1 MPQREA
7 ATLPFELTGASVRCA
22 ALPRFVLQAQQ
33 ESVAGVPPV
42 TLPDGLYLL
51 TADEAG
57 VADALASELRR
68 LGLRT
73 QLVSAPLLD
82 DSAHLAAIVEQ
93 ARLEHVRIRG
103 VLHLAPISAVM
114 LDPATAP
121 LEQWRAQVAR
131 HEKGLARLLQHTAG
145 ELRDDGYVLAAS
157 ALGGRYGRDGTAPAA
172 LTAQAGHVGLLK
184 SLREEWSDVHV
195 KAVDLDPRRSP
206 KEQAEDLLQELRLP
220 GGRIEVGY
228 PGGDRTIFR
237 NVAVSVADASPR
249 LVPDSS
255 WVVLASGGARG
266 ITAETLRALATA
278 GLTLVLAGRKAE
290 PAPEDPTV
298 AGLDAAALR
307 THVLERARREGRN
320 VRPVDVQ
327 REVSALLQDREIRA
341 NLADLRAAG
350 ARVEYHACDLRDEA
364 QLTTLLHDIYARHGR
379 LDGVVHGAGIIED
392 KLLVDKTPESW
403 ARVLDTK
410 VDSAFLL
417 AKHLRRDTLKFIV
430 FFASVAGRYGNSG
443 QTDYATA
450 NELLN
455 RMATQLERWY
465 EGRVRVVAINWGPW
479 EGSRH
484 GQGMVS
490 PETRRKF
497 EARGVRL
504 VPADGGA
511 QAFVDEIVRAPAE
524 QIEVIAGEGP
534 WEKHES
540 EAGALAAIPPPTYPL
555 VHGSEQNGLCLTRR
569 IDVVSDPYLAQHML
583 DDVPVLPAAVALEL
597 FAETAAAFWPD
608 RVVTEIRNLRVM
620 RGIRLE
626 GGGFDAAVTA
636 TVLPSDGESIA
647 EMELRTVGVA
657 GPPHYRATVVLGAS
671 VPEPAP
677 YRALLSPAAAPLSAR
692 QAYRERL
699 FHGPVFQTVTRLV
712 GLDAHGALAE
722 MRAGDVS
729 AWRPSVTNANGWLF
743 DPGLVDGA
751 AQMALVWAYV
761 SASVSALPSRFGR
774 VRRFGSEPFGNGR
787 MHFLVY
793 PERPEHQV
801 KADVAFVDEQ
811 GRLRLLIEQLECT
824 SSPAL
829 NRLGGTWKGEI
840 CV

>member
-1 MPQREA
+1 
-7 ATLPFELTGASVRCA
+7 
-22 ALPRFVLQAQQ
+22 
-33 ESVAGVPPV
+33 
-42 TLPDGLYLL
+42 
-51 TADEAG
+51 
-57 VADALASELRR
+57 
-68 LGLRT
+68 
-73 QLVSAPLLD
+73 
-82 DSAHLAAIVEQ
+82 
-93 ARLEHVRIRG
+93 
-103 VLHLAPISAVM
+103 
-114 LDPATAP
+114 
-121 LEQWRAQVAR
+121 
-131 HEKGLARLLQHTAG
+131 
-145 ELRDDGYVLAAS
+145 
-157 ALGGRYGRDGTAPAA
+157 
-172 LTAQAGHVGLLK
+172 VGLLK

-195 KAVDLDPRRSP
+195 KAVDLDPERP
-206 KEQAEDLLQELRLP
+206 AMDQAKCLLQELRLP

-228 PGGDRTIFR
+228 PGGERTIFR
-237 NVAVSVADASPR
+237 NVAVALDDVAPR
-249 LVPDSS
+249 LVPDRD
-255 WVVLASGGARG
+255 WIVLASGGARG
-266 ITAETLRALATA
+266 ITAETLRALATN

-290 PAPEDPTV
+290 PAAEDPAI
-298 AGLDAAALR
+298 AGLDVAALR
-307 THVLERARREGRN
+307 THVLERARREGRT

-350 ARVEYHACDLRDEA
+350 ARVEYRACDLREEA
-364 QLTTLLHDIYARHGR
+364 QLTALLNDIYVRYGR

-417 AKHLRRDTLKFIV
+417 AKHLRPETLKFLV

-455 RMATQLERWY
+455 RMATQLERRY
-465 EGRVRVVAINWGPW
+465 DGRVRVVAINWGPW

-497 EARGVRL
+497 ESRGVRL

-511 QAFVDEIVRAPAE
+511 QAFMDEIMRAPAD
-524 QIEVIAGEGP
+524 QVEVVAGDGP

-540 EAGALAAIPPPTYPL
+540 DAGAFAPTQSPAYPL
-555 VHGSEQNGLCLTRR
+555 VHGGERNGLCLTRR
-569 IDVVSDPYLAQHML
+569 IDITSDPYLAQHML

-620 RGIRLE
+620 RGIRLD

-636 TVLPSDGESIA
+636 SALPSAGESVT

-657 GPPHYRATVVLGAS
+657 GPPHYRATVVLGDS
-671 VPEPAP
+671 VPEPAA

-722 MRAGDVS
+722 MRGGDVA
-729 AWRPSVTNANGWLF
+729 AWRPSVANANTWLF

-761 SASVSALPSRFGR
+761 TASESALPSRFGR
-774 VRRFGSEPFGNGR
+774 VRRFGSESFGRGR